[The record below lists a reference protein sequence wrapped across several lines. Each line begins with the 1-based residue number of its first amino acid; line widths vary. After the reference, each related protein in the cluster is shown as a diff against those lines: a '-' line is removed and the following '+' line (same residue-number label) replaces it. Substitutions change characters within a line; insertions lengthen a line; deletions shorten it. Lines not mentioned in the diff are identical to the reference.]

1 MKTWFLNRSIYLK
14 LLMTG
19 GATILFIVVS
29 AIVIMAY
36 FFNKS
41 YTADQIHGTADKIK
55 MQMLLARIAE
65 KNFIQNDLNNK
76 IFYITGTSTYLEENN
91 AYLSNVQDEIL
102 NLIKLLSGTQKH
114 QANELLGLLDRYRLI
129 LTEMVKVYR
138 KRGFKD
144 WGLLGEW
151 RQAIHNVESSVSQM
165 NRSDIQEAIL
175 QLRRL
180 EKDYLLR
187 KESKYLDDIKNQL
200 AALRGQILASRTADV
215 GGILKEIDQY
225 EKAFKQYLFLQRKI
239 GQTEK
244 EGLQKDFAGVI
255 NEIKPA
261 VDRILDQTRNA
272 DQKARHDF
280 MTASIFIYF
289 FGIGLGCAVSY
300 FFARSISMRLT
311 ALKNAALSV
320 GRGHL
325 DTKIDIDTKDEIG
338 IVAKAFNTMTTDL
351 NTITVSKNYVDK
363 IIASMADMLIV
374 INPEME
380 IKTVNHATLDVLA
393 YQEEELLGRRL
404 SLVLNDL
411 NSDRGFLEEFIR
423 KQYIRNV
430 EKEYIRRDGSKIPV
444 VFSGASMTDDD
455 GNILGIVCLAQDN
468 TERKSSEEALKKTE
482 RELRILSLK
491 ILEAQENERKR
502 VARELHD
509 GIGQALTGIKFC
521 LENGLR
527 KIEEGKP
534 FSQIQE
540 INNAIP
546 LIRATVEETRRI
558 AMGLRPSTLDDIGI
572 AETLY
577 WFCQQFEEIYTITR
591 IETSIEIEENQ
602 MTDSL
607 KTTIFRVTQE
617 ALNNVAKHS
626 RADRVLLRLHKVSES
641 IELTIADNGIGFE
654 IEKHKLEKDK
664 DRGFGLAS
672 MKERAELSGGSLSIR
687 SALGQ
692 GTRIKVLWPALAG

>member
-1 MKTWFLNRSIYLK
+1 
-14 LLMTG
+14 MTG

-29 AIVIMAY
+29 ASVIMAY

-41 YTADQIHGTADKIK
+41 YTADQIHGIADKIQ

-65 KNFIQNDLNNK
+65 KNFIQSDLNNK
-76 IFYITGTSTYLEENN
+76 TFYTTGTSTYLEENN
-91 AYLSNVQDEIL
+91 AYLSNVQDEIM

-114 QANELLGLLDRYRLI
+114 QANELLGLVDRYRSI
-129 LTEMVKVYR
+129 LSEMVKAYR

-187 KESKYLDDIKNQL
+187 KESKYLDDIK
-200 AALRGQILASRTADV
+200 
-215 GGILKEIDQY
+215 
-225 EKAFKQYLFLQRKI
+225 I

-244 EGLQKDFAGVI
+244 EGLQKDFTGAI

-261 VDRILDQTRNA
+261 VDRILDQARNA
-272 DQKARHDF
+272 DQRARHAF

-311 ALKNAALSV
+311 ELKNAALSV

-325 DTKIDIDTKDEIG
+325 DTKIVIDTKDEIG

-351 NTITVSKNYVDK
+351 DTITVSKNYVDK

-393 YQEEELLGRRL
+393 YPEEELLGRRL

-411 NSDRGFLEEFIR
+411 NFDRGFLEEFTW

-444 VFSGASMTDDD
+444 VFSSASMTDDD
-455 GNILGIVCLAQDN
+455 GNILGIVCVAQDN
-468 TERKSSEEALKKTE
+468 TERKRSEKALKKTE

-626 RADRVLLRLHKVSES
+626 RADRVLLRLHKVSDS

-687 SALGQ
+687 PALGQ